1 MAGSHDVL
9 AVLKDRFADAIARAF
24 PQLAGQ
30 AVDPA
35 IAPGKNP
42 KFGDYQCNAAMA
54 VAKLVGGNPREVAK
68 AILAAVDVSDLA
80 EPLTDASIAGPGFI
94 NLTIRTDALAGL
106 LTAMDTP
113 TLGLEP
119 ATGAER
125 QTIVVDLCGVNL
137 AKQLHVGHLRS
148 TVIGDTLARVL
159 ARLGHNVIRQN
170 HVGDWGLPIAMVAS
184 RLMDQAAAGQIDLAR
199 ITLADLD
206 AAYKEAKKAGTS
218 ESAALAA
225 CRKYAMGSK
234 LEAEILAQVEDAKAI
249 ENRGKEVLVKLQA
262 KDPAVYK
269 VWQLISDVTMQQ
281 CLATCRDLNA
291 IVLPEHTAGESAY
304 AEALGPLVDDLLS
317 RGVAEISQGAAIVR
331 VDDLEPGPPP
341 APPVLIR
348 KSDGGYLYAT
358 TDMAA
363 IRHRCQTLKADRV
376 VYVVGAPQ
384 MLHFKQVFA
393 AARKAGYAERAGKPV
408 SLEHAAFGAILGE
421 DGKPFKTRSGQSA
434 KLQDLVDLAQDRAQ
448 AVLAERA
455 ELSESDRTTI
465 ASAVSIAALRYT
477 DMSSERLR
485 DYVFSPERMVAFE
498 GNTGPYLLYA
508 LVRIKSIFRKAAERF
523 GPAESTAA
531 AAAPVTL
538 GHSAEKNLAMA
549 LLRYSSV
556 TQDVG
561 RTLEPHRLCA
571 FVYELAGA
579 YASFFDACPVLT
591 APDEATRRS
600 RLRLCSLTE
609 RVLVDALTLLGIPVI
624 DRM

>member
-1 MAGSHDVL
+1 ML

-54 VAKLVGGNPREVAK
+54 VAKLVGGNPRDVAK

-119 ATGAER
+119 ATGAAR

-206 AAYKEAKKAGTS
+206 SAYKEAKKAGTS

-393 AARKAGYAERAGKPV
+393 AARKAGYAERAGKAV

-434 KLQDLVDLAQDRAQ
+434 KLQDLVELAQDRAQ

-455 ELSESDRTTI
+455 ELSESDRASI
-465 ASAVSIAALRYT
+465 ASAVSISALRYT

-523 GPAESTAA
+523 GPAEAAAA

-538 GHSAEKNLAMA
+538 GQSAEKNLAMA
-549 LLRYSSV
+549 LLRYASV

-571 FVYELAGA
+571 FIYELAGA

>member
-1 MAGSHDVL
+1 
-9 AVLKDRFADAIARAF
+9 
-24 PQLAGQ
+24 
-30 AVDPA
+30 
-35 IAPGKNP
+35 
-42 KFGDYQCNAAMA
+42 
-54 VAKLVGGNPREVAK
+54 
-68 AILAAVDVSDLA
+68 
-80 EPLTDASIAGPGFI
+80 
-94 NLTIRTDALAGL
+94 
-106 LTAMDTP
+106 
-113 TLGLEP
+113 
-119 ATGAER
+119 
-125 QTIVVDLCGVNL
+125 
-137 AKQLHVGHLRS
+137 
-148 TVIGDTLARVL
+148 
-159 ARLGHNVIRQN
+159 
-170 HVGDWGLPIAMVAS
+170 MVAS

-206 AAYKEAKKAGTS
+206 SAYKEAKKAGTS

-455 ELSESDRTTI
+455 ELSESDRATI
-465 ASAVSIAALRYT
+465 ASAVSISALRYT

-523 GPAESTAA
+523 GPAEAAAA

-549 LLRYSSV
+549 LLRYASV

-571 FVYELAGA
+571 FIYELAGA